1 MYAARRLIGAL
12 IIILVGVPLLCAII
26 WAVGFTRAAVSPEM
40 ISELPQS
47 IATEVP
53 RLIDDSLAAAAAES
67 GVKENTRAWLKA
79 VADARISVTDLLMET
94 GVTPWMKTEMTGSF
108 RAVASMLR
116 GETEPRPVFLNLR
129 PLKLAFQHPA
139 VERSLNQVLD
149 KLPPCDADQ
158 LETWQRFAANPGGD
172 VELPACRLDPTV
184 VSAAMQT
191 ARMRMAGDIPDE
203 IELFKSDSIR
213 FISPRYFSPR
223 FSPFRMNI
231 HGAVVTVAYFL
242 FVIPGIFILLGALL
256 AARSKSSF
264 FRWSGISTL
273 IGGLISLGFATLLGR
288 AASWAIG
295 FAPYHGHVSGHWP
308 KLSPLFVGHL
318 ESLFSVIGK
327 FFFSPVIAVSEAV
340 CVIGLILVAL
350 SFVFTTNRQTPA
362 QADPAKTPS

>member
-1 MYAARRLIGAL
+1 MYTARRLVGAL
-12 IIILVGVPLLCAII
+12 IIILLGVPLLCAII
-26 WAVGFTRAAVSPEM
+26 WAVGFTQAAVSPEM

-53 RLIDDSLAAAAAES
+53 RLADDSLAAAAAES
-67 GVKENTRAWLKA
+67 GIKENTRAWLKA

-94 GVTPWMKTEMTGSF
+94 GVTPWMKTEMTESF
-108 RAVASMLR
+108 REVASMLR
-116 GETEPRPVFLNLR
+116 GESEPRPVFLNLR

-149 KLPPCDADQ
+149 KLPPCDAGQ

-172 VELPACRLDPTV
+172 VDLPACRLDPAA
-184 VSAAMQT
+184 VSAAMQA
-191 ARMRMAGDIPDE
+191 ARLRMVGDIPDE
-203 IELFKSDSIR
+203 IKLFQTDGIR
-213 FISPRYFSPR
+213 FFSPR
-223 FSPFRMNI
+223 FSPFRKNI
-231 HGAVVTVAYFL
+231 HGAVVAVAYFL

-256 AARSKSSF
+256 AAKSKSSF

-295 FAPYHGHVSGHWP
+295 FAPYHGHVSGHWS
-308 KLSPLFVGHL
+308 KLSPLFVEHL

-327 FFFSPVIAVSEAV
+327 FFFSPVVAVSEAV

-350 SFVFTTNRQTPA
+350 SFALTTNRQISVP
-362 QADPAKTPS
+362 ADPAKTAS